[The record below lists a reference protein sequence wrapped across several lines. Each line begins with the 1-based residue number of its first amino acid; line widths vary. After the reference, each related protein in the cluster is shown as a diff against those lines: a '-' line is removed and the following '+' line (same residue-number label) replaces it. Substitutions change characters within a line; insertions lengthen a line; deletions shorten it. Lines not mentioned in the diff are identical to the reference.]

1 MPLRIYNTLTRC
13 KDALTPVTE
22 GQVKMYVCGPTIYDE
37 PHLGHARSAVV
48 FDVIRRYLNA
58 QGYRVTLVRN
68 VTDIDDKILG
78 KARQQNQ
85 HFRRLGAGYLHKYEQ
100 AMRRLGVARPDAQPK
115 ATEFIHPIQD
125 FISGLLQRGHAY
137 AVGGNVYFA
146 AASFESYGQLSG
158 RTIQAAA
165 MDEDVADEAGKRHPA
180 DFVLWKTTK
189 PREPFWPSPWGP
201 GRPGWHIECSAM
213 SAHLLGEVYDIHGG
227 GEDLIFPHHENEIAQ
242 SESLFQKPPAAC
254 WMHHGLVHA
263 GGRKISKSDGHFQKL
278 NDLLEIY
285 PPDALR
291 LFLLSRRYRR
301 PMTFSHQKMESAQKN
316 LARIYRFFSR
326 RDMSDAASDGRVR
339 GCGTLWRRFCSAMDD
354 DFNFPMALAIVFEG
368 IRSIQR
374 ATGFDAK
381 GPCARHLKHHQA
393 AIGDLN
399 LICREIFGFR
409 LDGTCKGRHAAAE
422 QPSDGRLA
430 VAGCRQHVRRML

>member
-13 KDALTPVTE
+13 KDALTPVTAGE
-22 GQVKMYVCGPTIYDE
+22 VKMYVCGPTVYDE

-58 QGYRVTLVRN
+58 RGYRVTLVRN
-68 VTDIDDKILG
+68 VTDIDDKIFA
-78 KARQQNQ
+78 KARRQNQ
-85 HFRRLGAGYLHKYEQ
+85 DFRRLSAGYLRNYEQ
-100 AMRRLGVARPDAQPK
+100 AMNRLRVAPPDAQPR
-115 ATEFIHPIQD
+115 ATEFMVPMLK
-125 FISGLLQRGHAY
+125 FISRLLHSGHAY

-146 AASFESYGQLSG
+146 VASFKPYGQLSG
-158 RTIQAAA
+158 RTIHAMA
-165 MDEDVADEAGKRHPA
+165 MDEKVSDETGKRHPA
-180 DFVLWKTTK
+180 DFVLWKAAK
-189 PREPFWPSPWGP
+189 HREPFWPSPWGP

-213 SAHLLGEVYDIHGG
+213 SAHLLGKVYDIHGG

-242 SESLFQKPPAAC
+242 SQSLFQKPPAAC

-263 GGRKISKSDGHFQKL
+263 GGRKMSKSDGHFQKL

-301 PMTFSHQKMESAQKN
+301 PMTFSHQKMESVLKRM
-316 LARIYRFFSR
+316 ARMDRFFLR
-326 RDMSDAASDGRVR
+326 RDVQAATPSGKIKGR
-339 GCGTLWRRFCSAMDD
+339 GALWRRFCGAMDD
-354 DFNFPMALAIVFEG
+354 DVNFPMALAVVFEG

-381 GPCARHLKHHQA
+381 GTGARHLKHHQA

-399 LICREIFGFR
+399 RICREIFGFR
-409 LDGTCKGRHAAAE
+409 LDGACKGRHAATKL
-422 QPSDGRLA
+422 PGDGRQA
-430 VAGCRQHVRRML
+430 VAG

>member
-1 MPLRIYNTLTRC
+1 MALRIYNTLTRC
-13 KDALTPVTE
+13 KDVLTPITA
-22 GQVKMYVCGPTIYDE
+22 GQVKMYVCGPTVYDE
-37 PHLGHARSAVV
+37 PHLGHARSEVI
-48 FDVIRRYLNA
+48 FDVIRRYLNV
-58 QGYRVTLVRN
+58 QGYRVTLIRN
-68 VTDIDDKILG
+68 VTDIDDKILT

-85 HFRRLGAGYLHKYEQ
+85 DFRRLGACYLRKYEH
-100 AMRRLGVARPDAQPK
+100 AMRRLGVILPDAQPK
-115 ATEFIHPIQD
+115 ATEFINPIQD
-125 FISGLLQRGHAY
+125 FILKLLQNGHAY

-146 AASFESYGQLSG
+146 VTSFKPYGQLSG
-158 RTIQAAA
+158 RTIQT
-165 MDEDVADEAGKRHPA
+165 MGMGENVSDGTGKRHPA
-180 DFVLWKTTK
+180 DFVLWKRAK

-213 SAHLLGEVYDIHGG
+213 SAHLLGKAYDIHGG

-242 SESLFQKPPAAC
+242 SESLFKKPPVTC

-278 NDLLEIY
+278 NDLLEMY

-301 PMTFSHQKMESAQKN
+301 PMTFSHQKMESVLKN
-316 LARIYRFFSR
+316 MARLYRFFSR
-326 RDMSDAASDGRVR
+326 RDVSSALPAGRIK

-354 DFNFPMALAIVFEG
+354 DFNFPLALAIVFEG
-368 IRSIQR
+368 IRGIQR

-381 GPCARHLKHHQA
+381 RPCAQHVKKHQV
-393 AIGDLN
+393 AICDLD

-409 LDGTCKGRHAAAE
+409 LGTAAIE

-430 VAGCRQHVRRML
+430 AAC

>member
-13 KDALTPVTE
+13 KDVLTPVTAGE
-22 GQVKMYVCGPTIYDE
+22 VKIYVCGPTVYDE
-37 PHLGHARSAVV
+37 PHLGHARSAVI
-48 FDVIRRYLNA
+48 FDVIRRYLNVR
-58 QGYRVTLVRN
+58 GYRVTLIRN
-68 VTDIDDKILG
+68 VTDIDDKILA

-85 HFRRLGAGYLHKYEQ
+85 DFRRLGACYFRNYEL
-100 AMRRLGVARPDAQPK
+100 AMERLRVARPDAQPK
-115 ATEFIHPIQD
+115 ATEFIVPIQK
-125 FISGLLQRGHAY
+125 FISKLLQRGHAY

-146 AASFESYGQLSG
+146 VTSFKPYGQLSG
-158 RTIQAAA
+158 RSIQA
-165 MDEDVADEAGKRHPA
+165 VAINENLSAETGKRHPA
-180 DFVLWKTTK
+180 DFVLWKTVK

-242 SESLFQKPPAAC
+242 SESLFKKPPAAC
-254 WMHHGLVHA
+254 WMHHGLVHT
-263 GGRKISKSDGHFQKL
+263 GGRKISKSDGRFQTL
-278 NDLLEIY
+278 NDLLEMY

-301 PMTFSHQKMESAQKN
+301 PMTFSHQKMESVLKRM
-316 LARIYRFFSR
+316 ARIDRFFSQ
-326 RDMSDAASDGRVR
+326 RDAPAAMPEGRAN

-374 ATGFDAK
+374 AAGFDAK
-381 GPCARHLKHHQA
+381 GPCARHLKEHEV
-393 AIGDLN
+393 AIGDLD

-409 LDGTCKGRHAAAE
+409 LGNASTE
-422 QPSDGRLA
+422 QPSNGRW
-430 VAGCRQHVRRML
+430 VAYNN

>member
-13 KDALTPVTE
+13 KDALRPVTAGE
-22 GQVKMYVCGPTIYDE
+22 VKMYVCGPTVYDE
-37 PHLGHARSAVV
+37 PHLGHARSEVI
-48 FDVIRRYLNA
+48 FDVIRRYLGA
-58 QGYRVTLVRN
+58 RGYRVTLVRN
-68 VTDIDDKILG
+68 VTDIDDKILE
-78 KARQQNQ
+78 KARQKKQD
-85 HFRRLGAGYLHKYEQ
+85 FRRIGAYYLRKYEQ

-115 ATEFIHPIQD
+115 ATAFIHPIQD
-125 FISGLLQRGHAY
+125 FISKLLQSGHAY

-146 AASFESYGQLSG
+146 AASFKPYGQLSG
-158 RTIQAAA
+158 RTIRALT
-165 MDEDVADEAGKRHPA
+165 MDEDFSGETGKRHPA
-180 DFVLWKTTK
+180 DFVLWKTAK

-213 SAHLLGEVYDIHGG
+213 SAHLLGRVYDIHGG
-227 GEDLIFPHHENEIAQ
+227 GDDLIFPHHENEIAQ

-263 GGRKISKSDGHFQKL
+263 GGRKVSKSDGHFQKL

-301 PMTFSHQKMESAQKN
+301 PLTFSHQKMESVLKN
-316 LARIYRFFSR
+316 MARIDRFFSR
-326 RDMSDAASDGRVR
+326 TDVQAAMPAGNVNA
-339 GCGTLWRRFCSAMDD
+339 CGALWKRFCSAMDD
-354 DFNFPMALAIVFEG
+354 DLNFPMALAIVFEG

-381 GPCARHLKHHQA
+381 GPGAQLLKHHQA
-393 AIGDLN
+393 AVGDLN
-399 LICREIFGFR
+399 LICREIFGFG
-409 LDGTCKGRHAAAE
+409 LDGVCKGRHATTE
-422 QPSDGRLA
+422 QTSDGRWA
-430 VAGCRQHVRRML
+430 VTG